1 MPMPSNHITTAA
13 FTHPGAAVEI
23 RGTAVERITYKGARV
38 VTFSQ
43 IDQVHMRP
51 DGTAGRTFRENRDRF
66 TEGADFIQLD
76 QPDEI
81 RRLGFSRPQGGVPGS
96 LTLVTE
102 RGYRRLCKS
111 LNDDRAWDVFDEML
125 ETYFGDDHQGA
136 RALAFDPGDPQHV
149 LALVGHYS
157 AQIAAKDERIAE
169 LEPKAR
175 DLDRLSGAKGSIAF
189 RYAANTFGI
198 RPKDLDVWL
207 SVNDWTYRTAGNQ
220 VRAHTDKITAGF
232 LEHVLIAV
240 GPDKGIMKTNVLVTA
255 AGMVELARLIDPA
268 QFVKTKKPRKRTKKV
283 TGPAEDG
290 ALLPNLEGETA

>member
-1 MPMPSNHITTAA
+1 MPIDNITAA
-13 FTHPGAAVEI
+13 AAAHPTDAVEI
-23 RGTAVERITYKGARV
+23 RGTAVERIAYKGARV

-43 IDQVHMRP
+43 IDQVHLRP

-66 TEGADFIQLD
+66 TEGADFIQVD

-81 RRLGFSRPQGGVPGS
+81 RRLGFSRPQGGVPAS

-125 ETYFGDDHQGA
+125 EAYFGDDHAGA
-136 RALAFDPGDPQHV
+136 PALAFDPADPQHV
-149 LALVGHYS
+149 LTLVGHY
-157 AQIAAKDERIAE
+157 AEQIATRDQRIAE

-189 RYAANTFGI
+189 RYAANTLGI

-232 LEHVLIAV
+232 LEHSLIAV
-240 GPDKGIMKTNVLVTA
+240 GPDKGVIKTNVLVTA
-255 AGMVELARLIDPA
+255 AGMVELVSLIDPA

-283 TGPAEDG
+283 TGPSKDG
-290 ALLPNLEGETA
+290 AILIDLDGEAA